1 MNLILMDVRV
11 KLLIQPPQI
20 LHVITI
26 AIPLSPALFLFR
38 PHIEKFVVSE
48 IWVKLYCDQTLLTK
62 PVP

>member
-11 KLLIQPPQI
+11 KLLIQPPRI
-20 LHVITI
+20 PHVITV
-26 AIPLSPALFLFR
+26 AIPLSPALFLLR

-48 IWVKLYCDQTLLTK
+48 VPVKLYCDQVSLIK